1 MLVWSLV
8 VAGEAPG
15 PGVCGGCSVRGEE
28 WVGAAGGQHQDWVYT
43 ATGALRPRALAGSC
57 CWLDTLLE
65 PHTPPTLPSYKDD
78 LQLGGENFTPF
89 IRAFHDLD

>member
-1 MLVWSLV
+1 MSVVWS
-8 VAGEAPG
+8 A
-15 PGVCGGCSVRGEE
+15 
-28 WVGAAGGQHQDWVYT
+28 AAGGQHQDWVYT

-78 LQLGGENFTPF
+78 LQLGGENITLVTR
-89 IRAFHDLD
+89 RAFHYLDLDTTVKYLHSSGEGVFL

>member
-1 MLVWSLV
+1 MSV
-8 VAGEAPG
+8 V
-15 PGVCGGCSVRGEE
+15 R
-28 WVGAAGGQHQDWVYT
+28 VGAAGGQHQDWVYT

-78 LQLGGENFTPF
+78 LQFVGENFTPSI
-89 IRAFHDLD
+89 IRAFHYLDLDTTVKYLHSSGEGVFL